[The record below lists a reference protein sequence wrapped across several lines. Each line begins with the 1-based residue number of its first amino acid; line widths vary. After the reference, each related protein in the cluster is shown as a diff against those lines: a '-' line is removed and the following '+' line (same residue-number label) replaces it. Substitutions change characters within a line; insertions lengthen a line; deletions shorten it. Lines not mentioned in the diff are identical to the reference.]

1 MAMADKVDYEENRIK
16 EEREEVE
23 EDLKKKKE
31 IFATDIVKFQA
42 EIDTLKEYG
51 SRFMAKDVNEKI
63 RGYNERLDAML
74 KERTK
79 INEDEE
85 LLGWG

>member
-1 MAMADKVDYEENRIK
+1 MADKVDQEENRIK

-23 EDLKKKKE
+23 ENLKKHKDV
-31 IFATDIVKFQA
+31 FTNDIQKYQT
-42 EIDTLKEYG
+42 EIDSLKDFG

-63 RGYNERLDAML
+63 RGFNERLDSML
-74 KERTK
+74 KERAK

-85 LLGWG
+85 LLGWGQ